1 MAAGI
6 QIDIEL
12 AAPSWAPR
20 ALLTALLILA
30 AAGDLCGLEQVQMT
44 VYFPAP
50 SGAYQQ
56 LLVNQSAFLAA
67 NAATGG
73 GAIAEVGGI
82 LPPQDSSI
90 RLMLNNPS
98 QGNMSIGS
106 NNPYAS
112 GSGTFGQGPAAPN
125 GFGGTN
131 YGGLYIGPGPGG
143 AGGIQQ
149 PQIQLDDSSG
159 GSGQI
164 SRWQNQLE
172 IWSTDKVTFA
182 TPGDPFIAYV
192 DNEGPGSTPELFLLS
207 NTAAD
212 WYGPTTAP
220 SIQGN
225 PRATLGGDTP
235 HSCSWYHNTT
245 SVGWSGAE
253 ATCPA
258 GTVIMGGAGT
268 CLAADLQMSYPYGA
282 NSWAI
287 VCGNAVFPGFPA
299 FNTAYAYCCYL

>member
-6 QIDIEL
+6 QIDVEL
-12 AAPSWAPR
+12 AAPPWAPR
-20 ALLTALLILA
+20 ALLAALLILA

-44 VYFPAP
+44 VFFPAP
-50 SGAYQQ
+50 SGAYGQ

-67 NAATGG
+67 NSASGG
-73 GAIAEVGGI
+73 GAIAEIGSIV
-82 LPPQDSSI
+82 PPQDSSI
-90 RLMLNNPS
+90 RLMLNNS
-98 QGNMSIGS
+98 NQGNMSIGS

-125 GFGGTN
+125 GIGGTS

-182 TPGDPFIAYV
+182 TAGDPFIAYI

-220 SIQGN
+220 YILGDSTS
-225 PRATLGGDTP
+225 TLGGDTP
-235 HSCSWYHNTT
+235 HTCSWVPGQQVT
-245 SVGWSGAE
+245 GWGSAA
-253 ATCPA
+253 ATCPS
-258 GTVIMGGAGT
+258 GTVIMGGGGT
-268 CLAADLQMSYPYGA
+268 CLGADLEGSYPYGA
-282 NSWAI
+282 NTWAI
-287 VCGNAVFPGFPA
+287 QCGNSVLPGFPLW
-299 FNTAYAYCCYL
+299 NTAYAYCCYL